1 MKQKANP
8 TEAVLVLAMQ
18 KDYKLSQF
26 LEILQSI
33 QRPDIFR
40 ECGRFIGKYHTLLL
54 RSLYD
59 LHKPYL
65 TGYICMGGPLDE
77 FSIVQGPLMTASL
90 ECLLHYYNQQS
101 KTLILF
107 QVHQGVRATSVI

>member
-59 LHKPYL
+59 LHKPDL
-65 TGYICMGGPLDE
+65 TCHIRMCGPLDE
-77 FSIVQGPLMTASL
+77 FNIIIGCMKYTVMEQKLG
-90 ECLLHYYNQQS
+90 
-101 KTLILF
+101 KLINFAGNFAL
-107 QVHQGVRATSVI
+107 VL